1 MSGRSQSI
9 QLEFLKQVQ
18 ESLRTEIAGRLD
30 QRVKE
35 ADKGRSLLEKGSH
48 STDVFFLLEGRAQV
62 VLYATSGRKV
72 CVNDIGPGDMFGE
85 IAVLTREPRSAS
97 VVALSEVQY
106 AEMSEMDF
114 MACLE
119 SSPAAGIWLASR
131 FASSVR
137 RLTEQVFELSALNVQ
152 TRIRCHL
159 LRLADKGER
168 CSEGIVYRPAP
179 THQEFADH
187 IGTSR
192 EAVSREFNWLS
203 DQGVIR
209 YDRESLTIIDLA
221 RLERETRR

>member
-1 MSGRSQSI
+1 
-9 QLEFLKQVQ
+9 
-18 ESLRTEIAGRLD
+18 
-30 QRVKE
+30 
-35 ADKGRSLLEKGSH
+35 
-48 STDVFFLLEGRAQV
+48 
-62 VLYATSGRKV
+62 
-72 CVNDIGPGDMFGE
+72 MFGE
-85 IAVLTREPRSAS
+85 IAVLTGEPRSAS

-106 AEMSEMDF
+106 AEMSETDF
-114 MACLE
+114 MACLK
-119 SSPAAGIWLASR
+119 SSPDAGVWLASR

-152 TRIRCHL
+152 TRIRSYL

-168 CSEGIVYRPAP
+168 CSEGIVIRPAP
-179 THQEFADH
+179 THQEFADR

-203 DQGVIR
+203 DQGIIR